1 MSGLQSGGAVARRHG
16 RFVGAEDVSAAAHT
30 EAGTIHAG
38 AALPARRDAAHDGQ
52 RRHVLRP
59 AHPLHLHL
67 QVSGGDICLPHLG
80 RNDVANVC
88 TSPYLCL
95 NPSFSANPPYRSLSF
110 VSFKIHYMDFADCL
124 LLLLSISVFL
134 LFSFFS
140 VFTLFS
146 CRFRAVD

>member
-1 MSGLQSGGAVARRHG
+1 MSGLQSGGAVARRYG

-38 AALPARRDAAHDGQ
+38 APLPARRDAAHDGQ

-80 RNDVANVC
+80 RNDAVKVGGGSNFLVWDI
-88 TSPYLCL
+88 TS
-95 NPSFSANPPYRSLSF
+95 
-110 VSFKIHYMDFADCL
+110 
-124 LLLLSISVFL
+124 
-134 LFSFFS
+134 LFQK
-140 VFTLFS
+140 
-146 CRFRAVD
+146 